1 MKEDSDCG
9 PGIDIAAAAAVAVFD
24 PAESLAAAHF
34 AAAAAALACLYFS
47 VHFHLALKPP
57 LNLAALLDLFQVAPA
72 EETDLFVPA
81 KSVSFPAPDAAVA
94 ALSGSSYPLD
104 LATDIC
110 FGWLVAG
117 LLAEALVIPGFGGFQ
132 RLFDLVF
139 APGFQASFPALL
151 QP

>member
-1 MKEDSDCG
+1 MKGVPLSSCLSSCHCWLTLKEDSDCE
-9 PGIDIAAAAAVAVFD
+9 PGIDIAAAAAAVAVFD

-72 EETDLFVPA
+72 EETDLFVAA

-94 ALSGSSYPLD
+94 ALSGSS
-104 LATDIC
+104 
-110 FGWLVAG
+110 
-117 LLAEALVIPGFGGFQ
+117 
-132 RLFDLVF
+132 
-139 APGFQASFPALL
+139 
-151 QP
+151 